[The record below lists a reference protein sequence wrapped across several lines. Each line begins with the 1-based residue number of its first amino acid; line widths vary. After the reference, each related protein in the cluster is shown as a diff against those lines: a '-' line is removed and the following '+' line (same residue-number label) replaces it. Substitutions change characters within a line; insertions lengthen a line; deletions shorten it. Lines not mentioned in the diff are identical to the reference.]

1 MFFFDIKKIILY
13 DLYILGEDNMKIT
26 LLIAKT
32 LLILTST
39 FIYSSFKLSSN
50 LSREEYE
57 EENN

>member
-1 MFFFDIKKIILY
+1 
-13 DLYILGEDNMKIT
+13 MKIT